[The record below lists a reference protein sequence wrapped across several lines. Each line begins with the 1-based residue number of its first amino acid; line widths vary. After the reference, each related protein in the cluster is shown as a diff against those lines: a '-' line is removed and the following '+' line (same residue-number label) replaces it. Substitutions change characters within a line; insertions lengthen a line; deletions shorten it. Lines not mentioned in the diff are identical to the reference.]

1 MSYRR
6 VTDPDAANPE
16 RPRAVRE
23 KNKGIG
29 RGNAPGSRR
38 NIGKSHPGQY
48 EGRGDRG
55 PNKVDRVLK
64 RDCTLRTL
72 AMEGILPL
80 EYMLGVMRDESAS
93 TERRDDMAKSAA
105 PFLHPRLQSI
115 EMKADVVQ
123 NVVSERPLTAAEWAA
138 EHAADDGERPNTA
151 H

>member
-1 MSYRR
+1 MSYKR
-6 VTDPDAANPE
+6 VTDPDAATPE
-16 RPRAVRE
+16 RPRSKRYRHPNSLA
-23 KNKGIG
+23 NL
-29 RGNAPGSRR
+29 
-38 NIGKSHPGQY
+38 GKSYPGKY
-48 EGRGDRG
+48 DGRGDRG

-115 EMKADVVQ
+115 EMKANVVQ
-123 NVVSERPLTAAEWAA
+123 NVISDKPLTAAEWAA
-138 EHAADDGERPNTA
+138 EYAADDGERTETA